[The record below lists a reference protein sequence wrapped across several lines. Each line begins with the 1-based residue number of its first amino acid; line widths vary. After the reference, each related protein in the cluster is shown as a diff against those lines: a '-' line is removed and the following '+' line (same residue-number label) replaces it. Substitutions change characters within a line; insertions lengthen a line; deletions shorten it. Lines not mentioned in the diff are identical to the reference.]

1 MTPHCPLCKSKHI
14 GRSRRRGFIEAMLF
28 KLANVRPYRCQS
40 CDLRFFRW
48 VAIHRRSTPLIAA
61 TSARSDF
68 QGSMSPSLKES
79 TADQL

>member
-1 MTPHCPLCKSKHI
+1 MTPHCPLCKSKYI
-14 GRSRRRGFIEAMLF
+14 GRSRRRGFIESMLF
-28 KLANVRPYRCQS
+28 KLVNVRPYRCQS

-48 VAIHRRSTPLIAA
+48 AAIRRRTTPLISA
-61 TSARSDF
+61 TSTRSDF